1 MHLSIKY
8 HGVGD
13 LFDSDKD
20 AHLDTRCCPQPRR
33 WFCWSAPV
41 RCQYTIC
48 VQIQEALGWAVL
60 FIVVVQCNMYCGGAG
75 TVL

>member
-1 MHLSIKY
+1 MLNLTPAVVPSPSD
-8 HGVGD
+8 GFVG
-13 LFDSDKD
+13 L
-20 AHLDTRCCPQPRR
+20 L
-33 WFCWSAPV
+33 

-60 FIVVVQCNMYCGGAG
+60 FIVVVQCNMYCGRAV